1 MLNNSIKK
9 GRGAQQNVHNRFFE
23 LSHEV
28 RDDFLEFCE
37 KEGEIADKDKT

>member
-1 MLNNSIKK
+1 MKPKSTIK

-28 RDDFLEFCE
+28 RDDFLEFCT
-37 KEGEIADKDKT
+37 K